1 MDKTSEKVTKDPE
14 RQEQGKESHHTYMKR
29 LKEKILEDN
38 QLPTL
43 SPTDRFMPSTSSS
56 TPPSPSSTGDPKPSI
71 PIHTTRSID
80 TYVHGVG
87 ILAVLAIGVCVFST
101 YNASQGKN
109 KKTVNEKQDQ
119 PPQRLHVFK
128 KPI

>member
-29 LKEKILEDN
+29 LKEEILEDN

-56 TPPSPSSTGDPKPSI
+56 TPPTPSSTGDPKPSI
-71 PIHTTRSID
+71 PSHTTRSID

-101 YNASQGKN
+101 YSASQ
-109 KKTVNEKQDQ
+109 
-119 PPQRLHVFK
+119 RL
-128 KPI
+128 